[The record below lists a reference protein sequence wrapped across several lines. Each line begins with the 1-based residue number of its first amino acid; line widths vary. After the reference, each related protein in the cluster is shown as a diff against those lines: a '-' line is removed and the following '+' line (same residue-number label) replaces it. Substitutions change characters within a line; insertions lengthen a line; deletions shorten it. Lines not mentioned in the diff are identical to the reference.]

1 MHLQPLD
8 LQARLSRGVGLA
20 RVRVLTARVRRGRSF
35 ILGWLV
41 GLGLGGEG
49 VVVITSCWLGLD
61 GIKKEGED

>member
-1 MHLQPLD
+1 M
-8 LQARLSRGVGLA
+8 A

-49 VVVITSCWLGLD
+49 VVVFTSCWLGLD